1 VTVSLSLLVLALG
14 LGVGVFAL
22 TVGWLEPTRRTD
34 SDRSGA
40 PPASE
45 ASPEASPETGTG
57 TDGELL
63 P

>member
-45 ASPEASPETGTG
+45 AEASPETGTG